1 MLTYADYLGAMLTSL
16 AVGNSIFAIDAYVH
30 HRYPR
35 VFQSIIRW
43 MERHAFLMLRVAF
56 GTSLIFASSYAKFLH
71 AQLAIDTV
79 VLYNLTNFFPFEPAF
94 IVLGAFAIELL
105 AGIFIMAGI
114 EIRFASLFLLFWLT
128 LSLLYFGEAV
138 WPHVILFGGVIT
150 LFMHGYDK
158 HTLQWGL
165 MRMRNKRAMEPVL

>member
-16 AVGNSIFAIDAYVH
+16 AVGNSIFALDAYVH

-35 VFQSIIRW
+35 VFQNTLRW
-43 MERHAFLMLRVAF
+43 MERHAFLMLRIAF
-56 GTSLIFASSYAKFLH
+56 GVSLIFASTYAKFLH

-79 VLYNLTNFFPFEPAF
+79 VLYNLTNFFPFDPPF

-105 AGIFIMAGI
+105 AGIFIMSGI
-114 EIRFASLFLLFWLT
+114 EIRFASLFLLFWLI